1 MKHASFIEVEAVCW
15 WWCLQNEANRS
26 RETMAVMQKSGP
38 EGEYATWRRCIEID
52 EDEWVP
58 SEIESGTEIDW
69 WLTPKLHKTMPKRIV
84 EWPVMVPTRIS
95 RSTGGAASQETE
107 LILEDVAVK
116 TKTLR
121 RLEERCA
128 WRQARRW
135 APVCLESRRRQ
146 RRRTSC
152 GSVLASLNLNSKPEC
167 KNWGGRWRTET
178 KRLKF

>member
-1 MKHASFIEVEAVCW
+1 
-15 WWCLQNEANRS
+15 
-26 RETMAVMQKSGP
+26 
-38 EGEYATWRRCIEID
+38 
-52 EDEWVP
+52 
-58 SEIESGTEIDW
+58 
-69 WLTPKLHKTMPKRIV
+69 
-84 EWPVMVPTRIS
+84 MVPTRAS

-178 KRLKF
+178 KRLKFEEWILISHKCSNRIQGRSVRISVILYKWKTVWNEKWPVRVFYSAIIWWLGDMIIPLDYSGLFGIIRDWWYSTVWDVL